1 MNNEPLPVPPRKFQL
16 RRWQTYAL
24 EAGSFALDEL
34 IKKAKSGDL
43 DMDDELSEHNG
54 RWTQAGK
61 QSKLF
66 GLQADRYKFVNANKS
81 LSLLTDKVRNNQ
93 LTSERYLHLRGQAF
107 DAGSDLQAK
116 AIVDDFISNL
126 GGSANKTMIG
136 SPETPATMVGDSHPF
151 ATMTGDSLNP
161 ATLVGDLRP
170 FATMTGDSLN
180 PATMGGSPVRTMVG
194 KAVGLVPGDIV
205 HDSRQPR
212 YEVIDKLGE
221 GGQGAVYK
229 VKDLRFEGMVKA
241 IKIQDP
247 IQSCKEALK
256 ARFMREGLAGNII
269 QHPNVVRVDDAKDDE
284 VRELVYLVMEF
295 VDGGSLRDLIN
306 ANPKGMEVQVVL
318 NLIQSILDGLQ
329 AIHKCPYIHKDI
341 KPENILIEKRG
352 NLLVPKIADLGLAG
366 IGDITGAVG
375 TFDYMAPEQN
385 KGSAGITPSADL
397 YALGK
402 IFYEL
407 LTGQRPELGGE
418 PLGSLRPDA
427 VRFELV
433 YRKSIKKNS
442 EERYR
447 NCDEFMIALKLAD
460 SVVAVPEKEIIL
472 EERKSVS
479 RVIIHNPFSE
489 TDFELS
495 VSLPAFDQF
504 LLLKAERNESKAMVT
519 LAHQIYKWANENE
532 GADEQKQGLIYAGY
546 WFERA
551 ANAGNGEAMR
561 MLGKM
566 CLRYELLE
574 SYSEAGIW
582 FQKASHAADAEGM
595 FEYSKSF
602 FDADGEIVLGQ
613 DVECR
618 DWMNKASELNF
629 IDALNWKGL
638 HQLYGTKPYSQDQ
651 REACECFKRSAKQDS
666 SEGVFRLGLC
676 LLNGWGVAQSTREA
690 FELFSKAEKLGH
702 TAARTE
708 LANCYL
714 EGIGIEPHQ
723 IRAFKLFKE
732 NAMENDVYSMG
743 MVGQCLLEGR
753 GVEKSEIEAMPWLRR
768 AAEVGESEAM
778 FLLADCYSRGI
789 GSVHVDEFAAS
800 EWYIKSAEANFTKA
814 KFEAGE
820 RLFLGKGV
828 DRDYEKSKV
837 YLEQYLESH
846 LNSELGPQ
854 AQFRL
859 GFLYEYGLGCDFDMS
874 KALSFYESSSQNRN
888 PFARQR
894 LAYAFF
900 AGNGVTKDLAEASSW
915 AESARSVGLPLVEY
929 DELISRIHAQK
940 ASDEI
945 TGKQFAYEQER
956 KKIINIGVKVGS
968 VLIGLLVLAWWL
980 NSAWGLLCI
989 TIAVAVTILV
999 IQQSTKKYP
1008 QFIPALIES
1017 TQVLDAKALGYIG
1030 ATLVVLFGLAYLFHN
1045 GFSLLFICVAALI
1058 LFVTVIRL
1066 IQQWTKN

>member
-1 MNNEPLPVPPRKFQL
+1 MNSEPVPAASRKFQL
-16 RRWQTYAL
+16 KRWQAHTL
-24 EAGSFALDEL
+24 EPDSFAVDEL
-34 IKKAKSGDL
+34 IKKAKSGEL

-54 RWTQAGK
+54 PWSKAGRQAR
-61 QSKLF
+61 LF
-66 GLQADRYKFVNANKS
+66 GSQAERYKCLNKS

-93 LTSERYLHLRGQAF
+93 LTSERYLHLRGRAF
-107 DAGSDLQAK
+107 DAVSDLQAK
-116 AIVDDFISNL
+116 VIVDDFISSL

-136 SPETPATMVGDSHPF
+136 SPETPATMGGDLRPF
-151 ATMTGDSLNP
+151 RTMRGDPLNP
-161 ATLVGDLRP
+161 ATLDGAP
-170 FATMTGDSLN
+170 TSAM
-180 PATMGGSPVRTMVG
+180 VR
-194 KAVGLVPGDIV
+194 KAVELVPGDVV
-205 HDSRQPR
+205 HDSLHAR
-212 YEVIDKLGE
+212 YEVIEKLGE

-229 VKDLRFEGMVKA
+229 VKDVKLQGTVKA

-247 IQSCKEALK
+247 MQSCKEDLK
-256 ARFMREGLAGNII
+256 ERFMREGCAGNKLQNPHI
-269 QHPNVVRVDDAKDDE
+269 VRVDDAKDDE
-284 VRELVYLVMEF
+284 VLGLVYLVMEF

-306 ANPKGMEVQVVL
+306 KNPKGMEVQVVL
-318 NLIQSILDGLQ
+318 NVIQSILDGLK
-329 AIHKCPYIHKDI
+329 AMHECGIIHKDI

-352 NLLVPKIADLGLAG
+352 NLLFPKIADLGLAG
-366 IGDITGAVG
+366 IGDITGAFG
-375 TFDYMAPEQN
+375 TFDYMAPEQH
-385 KGSAGITPSADL
+385 KGSAGITPCADL

-402 IFYEL
+402 IFHEL
-407 LTGQRPELGGE
+407 LTGHRPELGGE
-418 PLGSLRPDA
+418 PLGILRPDA
-427 VRFELV
+427 VRFESV
-433 YRKSIKKNS
+433 YRKSIKKNI
-442 EERYR
+442 EERYQH
-447 NCDEFMIALKLAD
+447 CDEFMIALKIAD
-460 SVVAVPEKEIIL
+460 AVVAVPSKESIL
-472 EERKSVS
+472 KETKSVS
-479 RVIIHNPFSE
+479 HVITHNPFTGSE
-489 TDFELS
+489 FELT
-495 VSLPAFDQF
+495 VSLPVLDPF
-504 LLLKAERNESKAMVT
+504 LLSKAERNESKAMVT

-532 GADEQKQGLIYAGY
+532 GAAEQKQGLIYAGY

-551 ANAGNGEAMR
+551 ANVGNGEAMR
-561 MLGKM
+561 MLGNM

-574 SYSEAGIW
+574 GYSEADIW
-582 FQKASHAADAEGM
+582 FQKASHAGDAEGM

-602 FDADGEIVLGQ
+602 FDADGAIVWGL

-618 DWMNKASELNF
+618 DWMDKAAELNF
-629 IDALNWKGL
+629 VDALNWKGL
-638 HQLYGTKPYSQDQ
+638 HQLYGTKPYGHDQ
-651 REACECFKRSAKQDS
+651 REACECFKRSAKQNS
-666 SEGVFRLGLC
+666 PEGMFGLGLC
-676 LLNGWGVAQSTREA
+676 LLNGWGVAQSTKEA
-690 FELFSKAEKLGH
+690 FELFTKSEKLRH

-714 EGIGIEPHQ
+714 EGIGIEPNQ
-723 IRAFKLFKE
+723 IRAFELFKE
-732 NAMENDVYSMG
+732 NAMVNDIYSMA
-743 MVGQCLLEGR
+743 MVGRCLLEGR

-768 AAEVGESEAM
+768 AAEVGKGEAM
-778 FLLADCYSRGI
+778 YLLAGCYSRGI

-800 EWYIKSAEANFTKA
+800 EWYINSAEANFTKA

-828 DRDYEKSKV
+828 DRDYKKSKV

-854 AQFRL
+854 AQFRV

-874 KALSFYESSSQNRN
+874 KALSFYESSAKNRN

-894 LAYAFF
+894 LAYASF

-929 DELISRIHAQK
+929 DELISKIDAQI
-940 ASDEI
+940 ASDVI
-945 TGKQFAYEQER
+945 TGKKFAHEQEL

-989 TIAVAVTILV
+989 AIAVAITILV

-1008 QFIPALIES
+1008 QFIPALIER